1 MKETLAAIEQMKCDG
16 VIEDYAI
23 GGAVGATFYVE
34 PMATMDVD
42 VFVLFRQSP
51 DDSLISLTPIYD
63 YLKAKG
69 CKAKGEYI
77 LIGGWPVQFLPP
89 ANPLID
95 EAVVEAV
102 ETDVEGVT
110 TRIMTAE
117 HLVVIALQL
126 GRAKDHAR
134 ILQFIEAGCLNN
146 ARLQT
151 ILVRHGLEDAW
162 TRFRSRFLED
172 SP

>member
-1 MKETLAAIEQMKCDG
+1 MKETLAAIDQIKRDG
-16 VIEDYAI
+16 VIENYAI

-51 DDSLISLTPIYD
+51 EDALSSLTPVYD

-69 CKAKGEYI
+69 HEAKGECI

-89 ANPLID
+89 SNALID
-95 EAVVEAV
+95 QAVAEAV

-117 HLVVIALQL
+117 HLVAIALQL
-126 GRAKDHAR
+126 GRAKNHAR
-134 ILQFIEAGCLNN
+134 VLQFMEAGCLNH
-146 ARLQT
+146 ARLQA
-151 ILVRHGLEDAW
+151 ILTRHGIEEAW
-162 TRFRSRFLED
+162 TRFRRRFLED

>member
-1 MKETLAAIEQMKCDG
+1 MKETLAAIEQMKRDG

-23 GGAVGATFYVE
+23 GGAVGATFYLE

-42 VFVLFRQSP
+42 VFVLFRQSAE
-51 DDSLISLTPIYD
+51 DALISLTPIYN
-63 YLKAKG
+63 YLRAKG
-69 CKAKGEYI
+69 CEAKGEYI
-77 LIGGWPVQFLPP
+77 LVGGWPVQFLPP
-89 ANPLID
+89 ANALID

-110 TRIMTAE
+110 TRVMTAE
-117 HLVVIALQL
+117 HLIAIALQL

-134 ILQFIEAGCLNN
+134 ILQFVEAGCLND

-151 ILVRHGLEDAW
+151 ILAQHELEEAW
-162 TRFRSRFLED
+162 TRFRRRFRED
-172 SP
+172 AP